1 MGKDARRRKKQAAAA
16 AKLPTIVH
24 DVPDHLLKLV
34 IRRLDTHVSLLR
46 AAAVCK
52 RWRRIAAG
60 RGVLDWN
67 WIQGSGNFL
76 SRHPGPHFLG
86 HYHAFDPS
94 HSPTLGGH
102 SFTFVPVESSSVNA
116 RHFSLDFLPRGGG
129 RGSLIDPIKD
139 MKHQLCLGVSL
150 HKNSRV
156 ASLSN
161 FKVVCVLYER
171 SEGMAGDMGTVT
183 SITFQAPPSKG
194 RRNNGWQ
201 MKSMETYDVHHRGA
215 ESVHFVG
222 RAARSMFW
230 VVDDTGTV
238 LAVDNYG
245 RLRCYLLPDHIP
257 GPYQLSTFRFVDNG
271 VKEVESYHH
280 VVRLVSLIGD
290 ELSAFVEPERVSV
303 EWDLERTLRL
313 SEVTRGLPGH
323 KEAFFSTTT
332 TAKIVT
338 AWQGFVVLTPAEETW
353 LFSLDLKTMQVERF
367 DNHQNNRFLTAVYPY
382 KLETSPVVKACVHD
396 PDK

>member
-1 MGKDARRRKKQAAAA
+1 MGKHARRRKKQTTAA
-16 AKLPTIVH
+16 AKLPTTVH
-24 DVPDHLLKLV
+24 DVPDHLLQLV

-67 WIQGSGNFL
+67 WISIQGSGNFL
-76 SRHPGPHFLG
+76 SRHPGPHVLG

-94 HSPTLGGH
+94 HSPVLGAH
-102 SFTFVPVESSSVNA
+102 SFTFVPTESSSENA
-116 RHFSLDFLPRGGG
+116 RHFALDFLPRGRRSWELVDSCGG
-129 RGSLIDPIKD
+129 LLLLTNKRHGFFPELIVCDPISRRYIRIDPIKD

-183 SITFQAPPSKG
+183 SITFHAPPSKG
-194 RRNNGWQ
+194 RRGNNGWQ
-201 MKSMETYDVHHRGA
+201 TKSMETYDVHHRGA

-230 VVDDTGTV
+230 VVDDNGTV
-238 LAVDNYG
+238 LTVNDYG
-245 RLRCYLLPDHIP
+245 RLRCYLLPDHIR

-271 VKEVESYHH
+271 VKEVESSYHI
-280 VVRLVSLIGD
+280 VRLVSLIGD
-290 ELSAFVEPERVSV
+290 ELSVFVEPERGSV
-303 EWDLERTLRL
+303 EWDLKRTLRL

-332 TAKIVT
+332 TAKIIT
-338 AWQGFVVLTPAEETW
+338 A
-353 LFSLDLKTMQVERF
+353 
-367 DNHQNNRFLTAVYPY
+367 
-382 KLETSPVVKACVHD
+382 
-396 PDK
+396 